1 MVINAYEGIDVVN
14 FDVPGDHS
22 HEEIMRDIGVPLKLQ
37 ERFVNI
43 ICEINTEYKAN
54 AIYENVLKIS
64 YLLVLQAIYGCI
76 KSELLWYK
84 IYTKNLHKNG
94 YKFNQYDRCMANNTI
109 EGKGCT
115 VP

>member
-84 IYTKNLHKNG
+84 IYTKTFQKRDTRSTHI
-94 YKFNQYDRCMANNTI
+94 DI
-109 EGKGCT
+109 
-115 VP
+115 V